1 LRPSNGAPSSTDHLV
16 LVDDRTAALAA
27 LESPSLA
34 TRLQA
39 ARFLGRTAT
48 AADRAALQRARQR
61 EAVPWVRSAI
71 DKAIARASLEIGEAS
86 AGIVALPDDD
96 AEPHDVANDIYSTAV
111 QDVSDRYTHELR
123 KIIGRAR
130 LHARSEMSEF
140 EGSRTEHELGRL
152 TQFLTGIERLGVAA
166 AAPLLA
172 EVDLAAVVGQEIDAV
187 SDELDVRRP
196 GRDRDADSGEPPDH
210 APGDGVGLRID
221 RRGPTPLVV
230 VADAGLVRI
239 AVSNGLRN
247 AIEASADV
255 RAEPVLVAWD
265 ETDRDIWI
273 AIIDRG
279 PGIAPG
285 SDQLFEIGT
294 TTKRNHAGLGLATAR
309 QAVLSHGGTVSL
321 ETLADGSTRFLVRI
335 PLMDRPE

>member
-1 LRPSNGAPSSTDHLV
+1 MS
-16 LVDDRTAALAA
+16 
-27 LESPSLA
+27 E
-34 TRLQA
+34 
-39 ARFLGRTAT
+39 RF
-48 AADRAALQRARQR
+48 
-61 EAVPWVRSAI
+61 
-71 DKAIARASLEIGEAS
+71 
-86 AGIVALPDDD
+86 
-96 AEPHDVANDIYSTAV
+96 
-111 QDVSDRYTHELR
+111 THELR

-130 LHARSEMSEF
+130 LHARSEISEF

-172 EVDLAAVVGQEIDAV
+172 EVDLAAVIGQEIDAV
-187 SDELDVRRP
+187 SDELDVGQAGGDGDADAAEPP
-196 GRDRDADSGEPPDH
+196 GR
-210 APGDGVGLRID
+210 APGGAGLRID
-221 RRGPTPLVV
+221 RRGPAPLVV

-255 RAEPVLVAWD
+255 RAEPVIVTWD
-265 ETDRDIWI
+265 ETDRDVWI

-279 PGIAPG
+279 SGIAPG

-321 ETLADGSTRFLVRI
+321 ETLGDESTRFLVRI
-335 PLMDRPE
+335 PLVETSE

>member
-1 LRPSNGAPSSTDHLV
+1 M
-16 LVDDRTAALAA
+16 DDRTAALAA

-71 DKAIARASLEIGEAS
+71 DKAIARASIEIGEAS
-86 AGIVALPDDD
+86 AAIVALPDDD
-96 AEPHDVANDIYSTAV
+96 AEPDDVANEIYSTAV
-111 QDVSDRYTHELR
+111 QDVSERFTHELR

-130 LHARSEMSEF
+130 LHARSEVSEF

-152 TQFLTGIERLGVAA
+152 TQFLTGIERLGAAA

-172 EVDLAAVVGQEIDAV
+172 EIDLAAVIGQEIDAV
-187 SDELDVRRP
+187 SDELDVRQA
-196 GRDRDADSGEPPDH
+196 GGDTDADAGEPPDH
-210 APGDGVGLRID
+210 APGDVGLRID

-255 RAEPVLVAWD
+255 RAEQVLVAWD
-265 ETDRDIWI
+265 ETDRDLWI

-309 QAVLSHGGTVSL
+309 QAVLSHGGTISL
-321 ETLADGSTRFLVRI
+321 ETLGDGSTRFLVRI
-335 PLMDRPE
+335 TLVDRPE